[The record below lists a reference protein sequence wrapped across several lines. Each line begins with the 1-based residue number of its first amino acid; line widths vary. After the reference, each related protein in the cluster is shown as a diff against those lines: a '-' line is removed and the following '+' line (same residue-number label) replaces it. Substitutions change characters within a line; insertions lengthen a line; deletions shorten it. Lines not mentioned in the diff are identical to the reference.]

1 MTSDTTAML
10 DRSGDEP
17 SGETYVLDEQIGFVL
32 RQVGQRH
39 TAIFAERFAN
49 DVTTMQWAAL
59 AKLAEIGPTSQ
70 NLLGRLTA
78 MDVATIKGVVD
89 RLSRR
94 GLLDTVPAPDDA
106 RRRLVRLTEEGERFV
121 AAGTPTAVAITEET
135 LAPLTPKERA
145 TLGALLA
152 KLK

>member
-1 MTSDTTAML
+1 MTSDTTATTA
-10 DRSGDEP
+10 P
-17 SGETYVLDEQIGFVL
+17 STGRYLLDEQIGFVL

-39 TAIFAERFAN
+39 TSIFAERFAN

-94 GLLDTVPAPDDA
+94 GFLDTVPDPDDA
-106 RRRLVRLTEEGERFV
+106 RRRLVRLTEAGERFV
-121 AAGTPTAVAITEET
+121 ETGTATALAITDET
-135 LAPLTPKERA
+135 LAPLSPAERA
-145 TLGALLA
+145 TLVALLA

>member
-1 MTSDTTAML
+1 MTSETSAMPVVST
-10 DRSGDEP
+10 DPPSIEP
-17 SGETYVLDEQIGFVL
+17 YVLDEQIGFVL

-106 RRRLVRLTEEGERFV
+106 RRRLVRLTDEGERFV
-121 AAGTPTAVAITEET
+121 VAGMPTAIAITEET
-135 LAPLTPKERA
+135 LAPLSRKERA
-145 TLGALLA
+145 TLVALLA

>member
-1 MTSDTTAML
+1 MTSETTAAI
-10 DRSGDEP
+10 DD
-17 SGETYVLDEQIGFVL
+17 YILDEQIGFVL

-70 NLLGRLTA
+70 NLLGRQTA

-94 GLLDTVPAPDDA
+94 GLLDTVPDPDDA
-106 RRRLVRLTEEGERFV
+106 RRRQVRLTKAGEDFV
-121 AAGTPTAVAITEET
+121 AAGMPTAIAITEET
-135 LAPLTPKERA
+135 LAPLTPAERA
-145 TLGALLA
+145 TLVALLV